1 MRKGTKKIR
10 RIFNGE
16 KHYYVYDMDEDIEG
30 KRRRIYGNSE
40 SEVRAKVS
48 AEEKRRKKMLEM
60 RAPTGEKMF
69 SWCKYYV
76 MSLVGDIPLTKIKRK
91 LIITADTK
99 ELDEPSRIE
108 ESAMKTFLSGKK
120 MTTAVKG
127 YEELK
132 EILIGALE
140 KYRDYAKDKEQT
152 DRLIEIVK
160 KDDEGE
166 ERYTEVLETIIPA
179 DKFEDFVTY
188 VAGSAIVTFGDNA
201 KLILMTLYSG
211 ISVSEWSRASKGD
224 IDLEKGTLRLKKGE
238 ALLTEKAMSYV
249 MEVMKES
256 EDGGLIFSNR
266 SGRAVIASN
275 AIVTLRKILERYGI
289 SQNVTSRNLQASVVN
304 YWLMNGKDADYIK
317 KHTGMTNRSFIKMAE
332 RIRLINALTQ

>member
-16 KHYYVYDMDEDIEG
+16 KYYYVYDMDEDIEG
-30 KRRRIYGNSE
+30 KRRRIYGSSE
-40 SEVRAKVS
+40 SEVRAKVL

-76 MSLVGDIPLTKIKRK
+76 MSLVGEIPLTKIKRK
-91 LIITADTK
+91 LIMTADTR

-140 KYRDYAKDKEQT
+140 KYREYAEDREKT
-152 DRLIEIVK
+152 DRLIEIIK
-160 KDDEGE
+160 KDGE
-166 ERYTEVLETIIPA
+166 SEETYTEVLETIIPA

-238 ALLTEKAMSYV
+238 ALLTEKAKSYV
-249 MEVMKES
+249 MELMKEEKDS
-256 EDGGLIFSNR
+256 RLIFSNR

-289 SQNVTSRNLQASVVN
+289 SQNVTSRNLQASVIN
-304 YWLMNGKDADYIK
+304 YWLTNGKDADYIK

>member
-30 KRRRIYGNSE
+30 KRRRIYGGSE
-40 SEVRAKVS
+40 AEVKAKVE

-91 LIITADTK
+91 LILTADTK
-99 ELDEPSRIE
+99 ELDEPSQIE

-140 KYRDYAKDKEQT
+140 KYRDYSKDKDKT

-160 KDDEGE
+160 NDDEGE

-238 ALLTEKAMSYV
+238 ALLTEKAKSYV
-249 MEVMKES
+249 TEVMKDS

-289 SQNVTSRNLQASVVN
+289 SQNVTSRNLQASVIN